1 MQETA
6 IKQPNDN
13 KEELDLLDYLEI
25 VVRGKKVILTVTL
38 VAFALSIVIAL
49 LLPKIYSATARILP
63 PKPDS
68 GLMGLMMGQSGGTGG
83 MGGMAGLAGNVL
95 GLGTLSDQY
104 ASILESEAVKD
115 PIIDRFKLMDEYNE
129 RYRLDMYKKM
139 EKTVDIEA
147 GKKDGI
153 ISITVED
160 EDPKKAADIA
170 NAYIDELGK
179 REVEMSVSDASL
191 NRKFLEGRLVRA
203 RADLSSAEDALK
215 SFQSKNKMLDVPAQA
230 AVTIEGL
237 AQLKAQLAVQEV
249 QLSTLRRTFTDS
261 SQEVKDALASI
272 ASLNSQVSRLE
283 GRSSPG
289 VIPAFGSVPSLGQE
303 YVRLMR
309 EFKTQEMLV
318 DFLTKQYELAQLT
331 EAKDIP
337 SIQVVQRA
345 QVPDKKIKPKRAK
358 IVIVVTFLSF
368 CGSLMWLL
376 LKEYQK
382 KLSKD
387 ERMRWKII
395 KMALSFKKK

>member
-83 MGGMAGLAGNVL
+83 MAGLAGNML

-382 KLSKD
+382 KLSED